1 MKRPEWIRGKVS
13 WSDSFEEVN
22 SVLRELK
29 LNTVCNEAACPN
41 RGECWDDK
49 HATFIILGSTC
60 TRGCLFCNVEE
71 GALDSP
77 DKSEPERVAEAV
89 KKLNIK
95 YAVITS
101 VTRDD
106 LLDKGTEHFVR
117 TVRSI
122 KSLCPDTVIELLIPD
137 LDGNPDFLKKVAFSG
152 AEVIGH
158 NIEMPDNM
166 YPQVRPRSDY
176 TRSLNVLR
184 LLGGLKEA
192 GADILVKSSLI
203 VGLGEEE
210 SDIKRTLEDLK
221 ASGVDIV
228 YIGQYLSPS
237 KEHWPVKRYYTPEEF
252 KCFEKD
258 AVKMGF
264 SAVLSGPMVRS
275 SYKAYATYL
284 DIK

>member
-137 LDGNPDFLKKVAFSG
+137 LDGNPDFLKKIAFSG

-192 GADILVKSSLI
+192 GSDILVKSSLI
-203 VGLGEEE
+203 IGLGEEE

-221 ASGVDIV
+221 AAGVDIV

-258 AVKMGF
+258 AEKMGF

-275 SYKAYATYL
+275 SYNAYATYL

>member
-137 LDGNPDFLKKVAFSG
+137 LDGNPDFLKKIAFSG

-192 GADILVKSSLI
+192 GSDILVKSSLI
-203 VGLGEEE
+203 IGLGEEE
-210 SDIKRTLEDLK
+210 SDIKRTLEDHK
-221 ASGVDIV
+221 AAGVDIV

-258 AVKMGF
+258 AEKMGF

-275 SYKAYATYL
+275 SYNAYATYL